1 MLKMLL
7 SNLVGVPLRKPALLF
22 IVCRV
27 LTAFLLK
34 SNLLM
39 WDKSPKKAQMAQQFL
54 SGGLFWEGSEQVHS
68 DICVRMLT
76 AKVLKC
82 NKDQVTQKVR
92 NNL

>member
-7 SNLVGVPLRKPALLF
+7 SNLVGVPLWKPALLF

-39 WDKSPKKAQMAQQFL
+39 WDKSPKKAQMVQQFL

-76 AKVLKC
+76 AEVLNATRTKLL
-82 NKDQVTQKVR
+82 KK
-92 NNL
+92 